1 MENPVHC
8 PKCQS
13 THISLRDHEQ
23 HLKKIGGILMTSAGA
38 TAGTVGG
45 AASGAS
51 IGAAIGALAGPLGF
65 VVGGTV
71 GTFVGA
77 VGAGVTGGVIG
88 NFLGKK
94 VGVTVDRNLFW
105 IINVSTASIALK
117 QKLNNPQIKKNSS
130 KIRLTQTSLLLSDP
144 IDYSGCLTNSTRRF
158 CAFPSTVEF
167 VAIGCVPPKPFAS
180 KREGSIPNSISACTT
195 ACARCSDNFRLV

>member
-1 MENPVHC
+1 MLKNHPQYQIILATSLREWIMENPVHC

-94 VGVTVDRNLFW
+94 VGVTVDRNLFLDYQCLDCKHRFKAE
-105 IINVSTASIALK
+105 TK
-117 QKLNNPQIKKNSS
+117 QPADQKEQ
-130 KIRLTQTSLLLSDP
+130 Q
-144 IDYSGCLTNSTRRF
+144 
-158 CAFPSTVEF
+158 
-167 VAIGCVPPKPFAS
+167 
-180 KREGSIPNSISACTT
+180 
-195 ACARCSDNFRLV
+195 